1 MRRNLVILAG
11 VGLTLT
17 TFPPAVAQEQAPPG
31 ALSPAP
37 APAPVPAT
45 PTEYGAAIETLAGKL
60 EASYLDPK
68 VGKQYA
74 SLLRANAATYVQITD
89 PQALAK
95 RMTDDLRALHPDNH
109 LRVALGGPDGPP
121 GVPGMRRVRVGGPGA
136 PGGPS
141 PAPGGPV
148 PSAAPASG
156 AGPVMRRPPAIE
168 DPKWIAPGI
177 AYIKFNMFDGS
188 PETLATL
195 ETFMKEHVDA
205 KAFILDART
214 HRGGGMAE
222 MDVMLPYLYA
232 QPTRLVSMDVAQS
245 LIDQRGRPPM
255 GGPNMREVKAPAG
268 VFRREH
274 WVTPNAETRLRG
286 AKVFYLTST
295 RTGSAAEHLAL
306 ALKRTH
312 RGVLVGEHTGGA
324 NHFGGFEYLGA
335 GLTAFVPVG
344 RTFDP
349 DTDWDWEGGGIQP
362 DVAVPADQALEKALE
377 LAKG

>member
-17 TFPPAVAQEQAPPG
+17 TFPPAMAQQQPSPGAQAPV
-31 ALSPAP
+31 AVP

-45 PTEYGAAIETLAGKL
+45 PAEYAAAIDSLAGKL
-60 EASYLDPK
+60 EASYVFPD
-68 VGKQYA
+68 VGKKYA
-74 SLLRANAATYVQITD
+74 ALLRANKATYAAIGD
-89 PQALAK
+89 PMALSK
-95 RMTDDLRALHPDNH
+95 RVTDDLQALHADKH
-109 LRVALGGPDGPP
+109 LRVALGGPDGAGP
-121 GVPGMRRVRVGGPGA
+121 GGPGPRRVRIGGPGA
-136 PGGPS
+136 PGGP
-141 PAPGGPV
+141 GGV
-148 PSAAPASG
+148 
-156 AGPVMRRPPAIE
+156 RPPAIE
-168 DPKWIAPGI
+168 DPKWIADGV

-188 PETLATL
+188 SETLAAL
-195 ETFMKEHVDA
+195 DAFMKTHAGA
-205 KAFILDART
+205 KAIIMDART

-232 QPTRLVSMDVAQS
+232 NPTKLVGMDLAQS
-245 LIDQRGRPPM
+245 IVDARGGPPM
-255 GGPNMREVKAPAG
+255 QAASMREAKGPAG
-268 VFRREH
+268 IYRREH
-274 WVTPNAETRLRG
+274 WVTPNAETSLRG

-324 NHFGGFEYLGA
+324 NHFGGFEPLGA
-335 GLTAFVPVG
+335 GLVAFVPVG

-377 LAKG
+377 LAKS